1 MTNRYN
7 MPAEKVAVLLLT
19 KPART
24 TRGREVQ
31 AKALFRVECG
41 MWIEKAL
48 VSDDNSQP
56 LTISR
61 F

>member
-24 TRGREVQ
+24 ARGRAVQ
-31 AKALFRVECG
+31 AKVLFKVECG
-41 MWIEKAL
+41 MWIAQAAM
-48 VSDDNSQP
+48 SDDHSKP
-56 LTISR
+56 LTIAR